1 VKVTL
6 ISPYPDITAFGLRV
20 IAGVLRQRGH
30 EACLVFLPIAEDAC
44 VAADAPYDDAVLEQ
58 LVELCRDSGLV
69 GIGLMTNYFDHAVQ
83 ITRCLQA
90 GLDVPV
96 VWGGIH
102 PTVRPQEC
110 LAHARYVCRGE
121 GEEAMLELVEALE
134 AGGDGRSVPNIWAR
148 LDGVVH
154 ENPLRPLE
162 RNLDRFPRPYYGL
175 DGQRVLDDGV
185 IQPMTEGRLHR
196 FLAGGSTSSLYGRT
210 GYQTLAGRGCPHR
223 CTYCGNDALK
233 TLYGAGG
240 GVRWRSAAHI
250 LAELESVRA
259 AMPYV
264 EFISFTDDALL
275 SMGRET
281 LRVFFAAYKK
291 RIGLPFCCLTS
302 PLTATLE
309 KLDILVDAG
318 LFSLQMGVQTG
329 SARIQKLYNREA
341 MTNERMLEVMGYINR
356 YKAVLAPPLYDFILD
371 APFETAED
379 KRQTLRLIARIPK
392 PFRLQPFSLVLYP
405 GTELHA
411 LAEAGGQL
419 HDEVG
424 NIYRKSYT
432 RRTPGY
438 FALLVL
444 LAKNGRFP
452 SWLMVLFSS
461 RLVAGLLGHQ
471 LFQPVYEAVFRL
483 KRRRGRR

>member
-20 IAGVLRQRGH
+20 IVGLLRQRGH
-30 EACLVFLPIAEDAC
+30 EACLVFLPIAEGAC
-44 VAADAPYDDAVLEQ
+44 VDADAPYDDAVLEQ

-83 ITRCLQA
+83 ITCSLRA
-90 GLDVPV
+90 GLDIPV

-110 LAHARYVCRGE
+110 LAHAEYVCRGE
-121 GEEAMLELVEALE
+121 GEEAMLELVEVLE
-134 AGGDGRSVPNIWAR
+134 AGGDGRSIPNIWAH
-148 LDGVVH
+148 LDGVVY

-162 RNLDRFPRPYYGL
+162 RNLDRFPLPYYGL
-175 DGQRVLDDGV
+175 DGQFVLDGSV
-185 IQPMTEGRLHR
+185 IQPMTEDRLQR
-196 FLAGGSTSSLYGRT
+196 FLAEGSTSSLYGSI

-223 CTYCGNDALK
+223 CTYCGNDALR
-233 TLYGAGG
+233 TLYGGG
-240 GVRWRSAAHI
+240 GSVRWRSAEHI
-250 LAELESVRA
+250 LAELEAIRA

-275 SMGRET
+275 SMEQET
-281 LRVFFAAYKK
+281 LRAFFAAYKK

-318 LFSLQMGVQTG
+318 LFALQMGVQTG

-341 MTNERMLEVMGYINR
+341 MTNERMLKVMGYINR
-356 YKAVLAPPLYDFILD
+356 YKKVLAPPLYDFILD
-371 APFETAED
+371 APFETVED
-379 KRQTLRLIARIPK
+379 KRQTLLLIARIPR

-405 GTELHA
+405 GTKLHA
-411 LAEAGGQL
+411 LAEAGGEL

-424 NIYRKSYT
+424 SIYRKSYT
-432 RRTPGY
+432 ARTPGY

-452 SWLMVLFSS
+452 SWLLVLLAS
-461 RLVAGLLGHQ
+461 RLLAGLFGHR
-471 LFQPVYEAVFRL
+471 LFQPVYALVFRL